1 MAFKKEGILYRSID
15 ILSGTSHSE
24 GTKIKLKLAELVHES
39 GWGPSEGLLT
49 TDYIQFEDINGD
61 YLSYWWDWP
70 EQLGV
75 NSTWH
80 DIDSIGTHQ
89 IGSDDATYVIINT
102 PWPTSGGAGSTF
114 TGTARIVADTESF
127 AVESVPVDGSDVIDT
142 PEANGASTFF
152 REYTDKTYNPTDEG
166 YKGTIISIL
175 WEQQDTGSLYQ
186 DTNIMGINTSALS
199 GSVNNCGKGS
209 VLTISGL
216 DENDAGEDISELN
229 GTYIVAKKTDSTL
242 IWFYNTLRTLTGSG
256 IGALGVSN
264 YGIAVISPLNTL
276 NEEDIVKFPESWG
289 ATTRAFSATDNW
301 NNNMNMA
308 MTAEAIGT

>member
-1 MAFKKEGILYRSID
+1 M
-15 ILSGTSHSE
+15 
-24 GTKIKLKLAELVHES
+24 
-39 GWGPSEGLLT
+39 
-49 TDYIQFEDINGD
+49 
-61 YLSYWWDWP
+61 
-70 EQLGV
+70 
-75 NSTWH
+75 
-80 DIDSIGTHQ
+80 
-89 IGSDDATYVIINT
+89 
-102 PWPTSGGAGSTF
+102 
-114 TGTARIVADTESF
+114 
-127 AVESVPVDGSDVIDT
+127 
-142 PEANGASTFF
+142 
-152 REYTDKTYNPTDEG
+152 
-166 YKGTIISIL
+166 
-175 WEQQDTGSLYQ
+175 
-186 DTNIMGINTSALS
+186 
-199 GSVNNCGKGS
+199 
-209 VLTISGL
+209 LTISGL